1 MTTRFFIPTLAA
13 VPRLPGRLLLP
24 GLFLILPL
32 FSQAVLAQDAKNN
45 WGEAMK
51 INQGSK
57 LTIKTKTGRKF
68 SGKLSAVTADS
79 ITLSTVK
86 TSGGDVALKREE
98 IAEIRKKSGA
108 RTAGYAALLGGVG
121 LAGGYG
127 IGYGIGEAKEASF
140 AVEYQ
145 TMAFGVAVGAIVG
158 AIIGSRGEVV
168 YKSP

>member
-1 MTTRFFIPTLAA
+1 MTTRFFIPALAA

-32 FSQAVLAQDAKNN
+32 FSQAVLAQNAKNN

-51 INQGSK
+51 INPGSK

-86 TSGGDVALKREE
+86 ASGGDVALKREE

-127 IGYGIGEAKEASF
+127 VGYGIGEAKEANF
-140 AVEYQ
+140 AVEYP
-145 TMAFGVAVGAIVG
+145 TMAFGAAVGAVIG

-168 YKSP
+168 YKAR